1 MKELGKIKS
10 LPVEIIMKLASNTR
24 LQKLLL
30 VDTQDLPADEDF
42 VTQKWHTLIEQ
53 DYMSI
58 APIVDDNITNNS
70 RNTFL
75 IVHLEDI
82 DTYGQEGNI
91 QVGGTIFIGT
101 NKEHTWLTG
110 NKLRLLEMI
119 DEIIKSLDG
128 QKFSVA
134 GKINLYRVS
143 SVVYSKQ
150 SFGYRIAF
158 RISELEN
165 RKAEL

>member
-10 LPVEIIMKLASNTR
+10 LPTEIIMQLAQNLR

-30 VDTQDLPADEDF
+30 VDAQELPEDKNF
-42 VTQKWHTLIEQ
+42 EAQRWDMLIEE

-58 APIVDDNITNNS
+58 APIIDDNITNNS

-75 IVHLEDI
+75 IVHLNDI

-91 QVGGTIFIGT
+91 QIGGEIFVGT
-101 NKEHTWLTG
+101 NKEHTWLKG
-110 NKLRLLEMI
+110 NKLRLLEI
-119 DEIIKSLDG
+119 VDEVIKSLDG

-134 GKINLYRVS
+134 GKLSIYRAS
-143 SVVYSKQ
+143 STIYSKQ

-158 RISELEN
+158 RINELEN